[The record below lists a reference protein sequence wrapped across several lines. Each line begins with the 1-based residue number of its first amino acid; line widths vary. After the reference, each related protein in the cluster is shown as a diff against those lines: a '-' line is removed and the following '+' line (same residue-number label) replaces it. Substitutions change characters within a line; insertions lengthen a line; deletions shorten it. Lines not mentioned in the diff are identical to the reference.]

1 MSDIL
6 KRKPT
11 SLARYNRQ
19 IVPSSPEFAI
29 EPAGA
34 PPQATSLSSSFLEMI
49 WKNRWVVMLSVVL
62 SLAAGIIYLL
72 KAQPMYTSSA
82 RIYVKQSGPQ
92 IITSSEGF
100 MTQSKNYLHTQ
111 CELLKATPIVSGA
124 LEILGTNLQ
133 TLAVTDNPNAFLKE
147 ELQANVGKKDDIIK
161 VAIDSPYPQEAAQI
175 INAVVESYVAYQSRQ
190 RRATAAEVLRILQ
203 REKERRDAELQDRLK
218 SITNFK
224 RQNEIISFGTEDNN
238 IIIQRLF
245 ALSDALT
252 QAELEM
258 TETYASQEAAKLAVA
273 DLTNPRQLIHLQ
285 RALAQEDRNEIE
297 QLQLKLT
304 LLRQECTPEH
314 PAVKAVE
321 AQLTGL
327 CQQRMAVL
335 EQQHLCATNR
345 VEKLQ
350 ELLAA
355 QRTLAQELNS
365 TAAQYAMLEAELKRT
380 ERLCDILDSRIKEID
395 VTEDTGALN
404 ISILESAQ
412 AASTPSSPNA
422 RKVLAMSLGLGLVL
436 GAGLALLRD
445 QMDHRLRSAAEISE
459 VLGLPV
465 VGVVPHSSDG
475 ADNSETARAV
485 ELQPL
490 SGMAEAYRMIR
501 TAVYFGGAEDE
512 IKTVLVTSPNAGEG
526 KSTLSS
532 NLSIAMAQ
540 AGQKVLLVDADFR
553 KPRQHRIFNID
564 DDEIGLSD
572 VLAGGDSFDRAI
584 KSTDVEGLD
593 ILPCGSIPPNPSE
606 MLNSRA
612 FEASLHE
619 LSQQYDRIILDAPPV
634 IPVTDARILG
644 AICDSTLLVL
654 RAEKSSRKTSQHA
667 VESLLGVGGR
677 ILGVVVN
684 DVAARKGRYGYYDY
698 GYHHYG
704 HYGDNR
710 HKQLQKTPK
719 EEIAVHTVA

>member
-6 KRKPT
+6 KRKTT

-29 EPAGA
+29 EPAEPA
-34 PPQATSLSSSFLEMI
+34 QTTSLSSGFLEVLWKHKWVMI
-49 WKNRWVVMLSVVL
+49 LSVFL
-62 SLAAGIIYLL
+62 SLAAGTTYLL
-72 KAQPMYTSSA
+72 KARPIYTSSA
-82 RIYVKQSGPQ
+82 RIYVEQNGPQ

-100 MTQSKNYLHTQ
+100 MTQSKNYLYTQ
-111 CELLKATPIVSGA
+111 CELFKATPIVSGA
-124 LEILGTNLQ
+124 LDILGTNLQ
-133 TLAVTDNPNAFLKE
+133 TLAAIDNPTAFLKKKV
-147 ELQANVGKKDDIIK
+147 QADVGKKDDIIK
-161 VAIDSPYPQEAAQI
+161 IAFDSPYPQEAAEI
-175 INAVVESYVAYQSRQ
+175 VNAVVESYVAYHSRQ
-190 RRATAAEVLRILQ
+190 RRNTTAEVLSILQ
-203 REKERRDAELQDRLK
+203 REKLRRDAELQERLK
-218 SITNFK
+218 AITDFK
-224 RQNEIISFGTEDNN
+224 LQNEIISFGAEDSN

-245 ALSDALT
+245 TLSDALT

-258 TETYASQEAAKLAVA
+258 TETYAVHEAAKLAVA
-273 DLTNPRQLIHLQ
+273 DLMNPRQLVNLQ
-285 RALAQEDRNEIE
+285 RALAPEGRNEIE

-314 PAVKAVE
+314 PAVEAVE
-321 AQLTGL
+321 AQLKEL

-345 VEKLQ
+345 VDKLQ

-355 QRTLAQELNS
+355 QRTLAQDLNS
-365 TAAQYAMLEAELKRT
+365 KAAQYAMLAAELKRT
-380 ERLCDILDSRIKEID
+380 EGLCDILDNRIKEID
-395 VTEDTGALN
+395 LTEDTGALN

-412 AASTPSSPNA
+412 APSKPSAPNA
-422 RKVLAMSLGLGLVL
+422 RKVLAMSLGFGLVL
-436 GAGLALLRD
+436 GAGLTLLRD
-445 QMDHRLRSAAEISE
+445 QMDHRLGSAAEISQ

-475 ADNSETARAV
+475 ADDSETARAV
-485 ELQPL
+485 ALQPL

-512 IKTVLVTSPNAGEG
+512 MKTVLVTSPAAGEG

-532 NLSIAMAQ
+532 NLAIAMAQ
-540 AGQKVLLVDADFR
+540 AGQKVLLLDADFR
-553 KPRQHRIFNID
+553 KPSQHRIFNID

-572 VLAGGDSFDRAI
+572 VLAGGNSFNQAI
-584 KSTDVEGLD
+584 RPSGIESLDV
-593 ILPCGSIPPNPSE
+593 LPCGSIPPNPSE

-612 FEASLHE
+612 FEASLDQ
-619 LSQQYDRIILDAPPV
+619 LSQQYDRIVLDAPPV

-654 RAEKSSRKTSQHA
+654 NAEKSSRNTSQHA
-667 VESLLGVGGR
+667 VEALMGVGGR

-684 DVAARKGRYGYYDY
+684 DVAARKGHYGYHDYGYY
-698 GYHHYG
+698 HYG
-704 HYGDNR
+704 HYGNTP
-710 HKQLQKTPK
+710 HKRLEKNPK